1 MSVTKRISGSYT
13 IQSVG
18 ATDQVYINSS
28 TITVNGNLVVMG
40 NTTTVE
46 ASNLVITDNII
57 TLNGNVT
64 GTPTL
69 NSGIQVNRGTSPNV
83 LILWNESITKWQI
96 TNDGTTYGNILTSTA
111 AGIANVYADSAPAIS
126 ANLDLRG
133 HNIWDST
140 NASNVQLK
148 TGTVSTGGSGVYL
161 TNTAYSQEELALK
174 RRSIAYSIIFG

>member
-111 AGIANVYADSAPAIS
+111 AGIANVYADPSPRIS
-126 ANLDLRG
+126 ANL
-133 HNIWDST
+133 NITSQSLFDS
-140 NASNVQLK
+140 ANVVTLY
-148 TGTVSTGGSGVYL
+148 TGTVNSGKSGVYVD
-161 TNTAYSQEELALK
+161 NGSYSQQELATK
-174 RRSIAYSIIFG
+174 SAAIAYSIIFG